1 MKNKKLILAVTLTLI
16 FLASIGFSYAY
27 FTATIVNKDVKD
39 QIVQTGTLQLT
50 YIDGDEIVGT
60 NIQPGWTATK
70 TIKVVN
76 TGTLNAIYNLKWKEL
91 TNEIINNELVYTI
104 SCESNNSFCKYVNQ
118 YETAVPNSS
127 EIIKDNIMIYPGEE
141 QVFTINFTFKELN
154 ISQDY
159 NQNKKFSGVLN
170 IGETSSSDD
179 LYNAHIRLLD
189 SSSNPLSNYK
199 VELNSKNTGSTDE
212 NGYVVL
218 KNVLLGNYD
227 LVIKDS
233 NDNTIDTRN
242 ISISENKESSINENN
257 IVASVMGNSISL
269 NIDLTNDNKIN
280 TISNKMVTPSEC
292 FEFSEGTITNY
303 YNKNENCSNDVV
315 IPENING
322 VGVTAI
328 GNYAFLDKEINS
340 VVFPNT
346 LESIG
351 SFAFLANNLRKVEF
365 GSNLK
370 KIMPGAFMS
379 NQLNNVNLSNGI
391 EKLTNFSFYDNLLEK
406 INIPSSVVYMGP
418 QVLNQNLFSDNDAF
432 IYKRNDD
439 GTEDRTIIVSYA
451 GKNPNVIIPQGVTK
465 INTFAFSG
473 VPSLTYSDYAP
484 LFSRKIESVSLP
496 DTVTELGFYSFYEN
510 NIKVLNIPDSVIKIG
525 SGSFSNNILEE
536 IKLPESLE
544 KIEDSA
550 FSYNLLKKISIPN
563 NVTEIAR
570 NAFQHNKL
578 NEVNFSKNLTTIG
591 LSAFSDNDLS
601 TLSLQ
606 SSITSIGEGAF
617 NNNKLPDEQA
627 YIYARNVDGSEDKTT
642 IISYGGLN
650 KNIVIPNTVTKI
662 GNLSFSECEIE
673 SVIIPDSVTVI
684 ESSAFLHDKL
694 YDVTLPKN
702 LTSIGANAFSGN
714 SLSSINI
721 PETVTTIG
729 RMAFYKN
736 KLSKINI
743 PSKLTKIDE
752 LVFAKNRLTNIN
764 IPKTI
769 TSIGAS
775 AFNDNLLSDSQAIIY
790 ARNEDGSDDKTTIV
804 SYGGANKNIVVPDGV
819 TTLNRYAFYECM
831 LKSITL
837 PESLVTIGSTSLCGN
852 LLETISIPSSVNE
865 ISDNAFCSNNFK
877 NAIIK
882 GKTSSSEFKTYSPS
896 WSWNSKVTCIKNN
909 TSNVENGCITWEGK

>member
-1 MKNKKLILAVTLTLI
+1 MKNKKVILVVTLTLI

-50 YIDGDEIVGT
+50 YVHGDEIVGT

-118 YETAVPNSS
+118 YETVVPGSS
-127 EIIKDNIMIYPGEE
+127 GIIKDNIMIYPGEE

-179 LYNAHIRLLD
+179 LYDAHIRLLD

-242 ISISENKESSINENN
+242 ISISENKESSINGNN

-315 IPENING
+315 IPEKING
-322 VGVTAI
+322 VSVTAI
-328 GNYAFLDKEINS
+328 GEAAFLDKEINS
-340 VVFPNT
+340 VVFPDT

-351 SFAFLANNLRKVEF
+351 LFAFLANNLRKVEF

-451 GKNPNVIIPQGVTK
+451 GKNPNVIIPQGVTT
-465 INTFAFSG
+465 IDSFAFSG

-496 DTVTELGFYSFYEN
+496 DTVTELGFYSFYKN
-510 NIKVLNIPDSVIKIG
+510 NIKVLNIPVSVIKIG
-525 SGSFSNNILEE
+525 TYAFAYNSLEE
-536 IKLPESLE
+536 I
-544 KIEDSA
+544 
-550 FSYNLLKKISIPN
+550 NLSNNLKKIESGTFMNNSLKKVDIPDSI
-563 NVTEIAR
+563 TEIAT
-570 NAFQHNKL
+570 NSFQHNKL

-601 TLSLQ
+601 TLSLP
-606 SSITSIGEGAF
+606 SSITSIGGGAF

-752 LVFAKNRLTNIN
+752 LVFSLNQLTNID
-764 IPKTI
+764 IPKTV
-769 TSIGAS
+769 TSIGSS
-775 AFNDNLLSDSQAIIY
+775 AFNGNLLNDDQAIIY
-790 ARNEDGSDDKTTIV
+790 ARNQDGSEDKTTIV
-804 SYGGANKNIVVPDGV
+804 SYGGKNKDVVVPDGV
-819 TTLNRYAFYECM
+819 TSINRYAFYDS
-831 LKSITL
+831 KINSVIL
-837 PESLVTIGSTSLCGN
+837 PEG
-852 LLETISIPSSVNE
+852 LETIGE
-865 ISDNAFCSNNFK
+865 NAFSGNFLETVTIPKSVKKIITSAFLSNNLK
-877 NAIIK
+877 SVIIK
-882 GKTSSSEFKTYSPS
+882 GKSSSSEFTTYSPS
-896 WSWNSKVTCIKNN
+896 WGWNKYITCSKDN
-909 TSNVENGCITWEGK
+909 TSNTPNGCITWEGK